1 MKKEIT
7 SSVPDGFG
15 FSAFRLYPHPTR
27 PDEWYTKTLF
37 PDNPK
42 HKLIKDFFR
51 DWIEKKKDV
60 VVPLV
65 GNHAPFGSSIK
76 ILDAKPDGP
85 DTEII
90 HYNRHFGTKNENF
103 FERSRSGEIVIQD
116 LFVKIKSYAVLQH
129 TPNIV
134 KTTDQGSFYHDSVK
148 NVIPMYPES
157 ELIKTS
163 DTGLRR
169 VALVNGE
176 YLSRELTRTGV
187 RTQIID
193 GIRTVDELGFDRKQ
207 TFSIIDKALGSGVD
221 CDFYTEVLAK
231 ANAGTIDLLT
241 ELGELPETIRY
252 FFDKIKQFQKII
264 TEMRSIR
271 KAPLTNFRK
280 KRRNEGASEYRKYK
294 AKKTADDFAKASLST
309 WMEYRYA
316 IMTLVYSLQDYHD
329 YLNNLN
335 NVYKTTRSGVAFEI
349 PEEWFY
355 IPPGW
360 KIKEDSIA
368 TKKRVWI
375 KRKYDPSS
383 LLDTLLRELQTNVF
397 KTAWELIPLS
407 FVIDWFVN
415 IGDLIDAL
423 TAYQP
428 YLQDKQTYSISLKGK
443 LILEEEENGVSVTI
457 NIDAYKRFVIT
468 ENYMSFLSI
477 NNGLNLVRSLDALAL
492 MYEPIKKKLL
502 TLRKP

>member
-1 MKKEIT
+1 MKKQIT
-7 SSVPDGFG
+7 SSVPDRFG
-15 FSAFRLYPHPTR
+15 VKAFRLYPHPVR
-27 PDEWYTKTLF
+27 PNEWYTQTIF

-42 HKLIKDFFR
+42 HKLIVDFFKN
-51 DWIEKKKDV
+51 WIEERKDII
-60 VVPLV
+60 VPFV
-65 GNHAPFGSSIK
+65 GNHAPFGSSVK

-85 DTEII
+85 ESEII
-90 HYNRHFGTKNENF
+90 YYDKDFGTKNENF
-103 FERSRSGEIVIQD
+103 FERSRNGEIVVQD
-116 LFVKIKSYAVLQH
+116 LFVKIKSSAVLQH

-134 KTTDQGSFYHDSVK
+134 KTTDQGNFYHDSVT

-163 DTGLRR
+163 DFGPRR
-169 VALVNGE
+169 VAFVNGE
-176 YLSRELTRTGV
+176 YLSRELTRTTV
-187 RTQIID
+187 RTQLID
-193 GIRTVDELGFDRKQ
+193 GIRTTDQLGFDRKQ
-207 TFSIIDKALGSGVD
+207 SFSIIDKVLESTVD
-221 CDFYTEVLAK
+221 CDFYTEVLAE

-241 ELGELPETIRY
+241 ELGELPDTIRY

-264 TEMRSIR
+264 TEMRSIK
-271 KAPLTNFRK
+271 KAPFTNFRK
-280 KRRNEGASEYRKYK
+280 KRRNESPLDYKKYK
-294 AKKTADDFAKASLST
+294 AKKSADDFAKASLST

-335 NVYKTTRSGVAFEI
+335 NVFKTTRSGRVLEV

-355 IPPGW
+355 LPPGW
-360 KIKEDSIA
+360 SIKENSLTA
-368 TKKRVWI
+368 RKRVWI

-443 LILEEEENGVSVTI
+443 LILEEKENGVSVTV
-457 NIDAYKRFVIT
+457 NADAYKRFIIN
-468 ENYMSFLSI
+468 EDYISFLSI

-492 MYEPIKKKLL
+492 TYEPIKKKLL